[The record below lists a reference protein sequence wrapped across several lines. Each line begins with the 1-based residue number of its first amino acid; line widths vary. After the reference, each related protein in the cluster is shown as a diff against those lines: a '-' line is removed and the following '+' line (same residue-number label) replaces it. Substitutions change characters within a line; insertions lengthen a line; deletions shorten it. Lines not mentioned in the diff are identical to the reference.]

1 MSELHWTRKS
11 CTSASGTNW
20 NKVLGGEK
28 HEQSTNRKKWTPMC
42 IMSLLEWSYRQYHN
56 TDTRWRKCF
65 YIWEYRKKFLLQK
78 RYWNWDGCHKRMPVF
93 QAKVWRLKMR
103 WNWLSTQK
111 IKWKECWAC
120 QLNNSAMKKC
130 KKKTKE
136 ILKSISKIGVLL
148 GTIIAFYKV
157 PGIIAEK
164 ISYHQL
170 KKK

>member
-1 MSELHWTRKS
+1 
-11 CTSASGTNW
+11 
-20 NKVLGGEK
+20 
-28 HEQSTNRKKWTPMC
+28 
-42 IMSLLEWSYRQYHN
+42 
-56 TDTRWRKCF
+56 
-65 YIWEYRKKFLLQK
+65 
-78 RYWNWDGCHKRMPVF
+78 
-93 QAKVWRLKMR
+93 
-103 WNWLSTQK
+103 
-111 IKWKECWAC
+111 
-120 QLNNSAMKKC
+120 MKKC